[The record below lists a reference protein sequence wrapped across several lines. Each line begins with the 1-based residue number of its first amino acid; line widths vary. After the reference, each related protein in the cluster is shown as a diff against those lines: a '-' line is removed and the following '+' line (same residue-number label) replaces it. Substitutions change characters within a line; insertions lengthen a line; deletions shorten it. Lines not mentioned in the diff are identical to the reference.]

1 MLRKLQ
7 RGAVNVLLSPIEIA
21 VELAKVKNCDTFPP
35 SWALGASRGSFY
47 MIGRI
52 VTGAYEIVTF
62 PFPLPTGYAPILEP
76 EFPWEL
82 EGLSVCPA
90 QAKSPP
96 LSSASSIPAAAPTL
110 QKEEETST
118 PPVSEAE
125 TSLPPAQPE
134 PAAPAAEPEP
144 DAPAEFK
151 LEPVAPRPQPSPL
164 YKK

>member
-1 MLRKLQ
+1 MKKAAIILSLLFLFPCFSLPAAEIEPKGTMLRKLQ

-62 PFPLPTGYAPILEP
+62 PFPLPAGYAPILEP

-82 EGLSVCPA
+82 EGLRIGA
-90 QAKSPP
+90 
-96 LSSASSIPAAAPTL
+96 
-110 QKEEETST
+110 
-118 PPVSEAE
+118 
-125 TSLPPAQPE
+125 
-134 PAAPAAEPEP
+134 
-144 DAPAEFK
+144 
-151 LEPVAPRPQPSPL
+151 
-164 YKK
+164 